1 MGVWRLGMRPLACRL
16 PVLPFPVT
24 PHQARSPLDEGAAVG
39 TEVTLCMRCGR
50 DLTVTLDLR
59 LSLGSNPASVAL
71 WL

>member
-39 TEVTLCMRCGR
+39 TEITLLCEMRKGS
-50 DLTVTLDLR
+50 DSHPGLAVR
-59 LSLGSNPASVAL
+59 LGF
-71 WL
+71 